1 MRTLAWETVGST
13 VLVVHSRQLPSDAD
27 WQDFVAYCAKA
38 PPGNQAVVFADVT
51 LNAKQR
57 RDIQRLHEATGTR
70 KVAVVTDS
78 MLTRVLVNT
87 MNWLS
92 NTHRAFALRDV
103 EGALEH
109 LDVSAQD
116 RVQLIAAARKLAF
129 ELDLPLLEAT
139 LRQLVSDAA

>member
-1 MRTLAWETVGST
+1 MRTLAWDAVGST

-38 PPGNQAVVFADVT
+38 PPGNQAIVFADVT
-51 LNAKQR
+51 LNARQR
-57 RDIQRLHEATGTR
+57 RDIQRLHAATGTR

-92 NTHRAFALRDV
+92 NTHRAFGLRDV
-103 EGALEH
+103 EAAFEH
-109 LDVSAQD
+109 LALSAQD
-116 RVQLIAAARKLAF
+116 RIALIAAARKFAC
-129 ELDLPLLEAT
+129 ELDLPLLETT
-139 LRQLVSDAA
+139 LRPLVSDAA